1 MIHSAKVFEDK
12 TGLDRIVFFSDAVMA
27 IAITLLVIELKVP
40 EIARELVNTQLLSAL
55 LKLWPRIVSYILS
68 FAIISNYWLYHHR
81 TFRNIRRYDYHLIIL
96 NLIYLFFVA
105 LLPFTTRLLGLYPY
119 TRLAVVIY
127 SINVFP
133 LGVVMFEILR
143 YAYVGNRLIDES
155 ITPTEIRHLIHFT
168 TRGATVFIF
177 CIVVSIIFPKVT
189 FIVWLLAFIGRS
201 TLRRRMRVE

>member
-1 MIHSAKVFEDK
+1 MNQPTKVFEDK
-12 TGLDRIVFFSDAVMA
+12 TGLERIMFFSDAVMA
-27 IAITLLVIELKVP
+27 IAITLLVIELRVP
-40 EIARELVNTQLLSAL
+40 EIVRELVNTQLLSAL

-81 TFRNIRRYDYHLIIL
+81 TFRNIRRYDYHLIML

-105 LLPFTTRLLGLYPY
+105 LLPFSTRLLGFYPY
-119 TRLAVVIY
+119 TRLAIVIY

-155 ITPTEIRHLIHFT
+155 IMSAEIQLLIRFT
-168 TRGATVFIF
+168 RRGATVFIF
-177 CIVVSIIFPKVT
+177 CIILSIIFPKVT
-189 FIVWLLAFIGRS
+189 FILWLLAFIGRS
-201 TLRRRMRVE
+201 FLRRWMKVD